1 MNLANMELDK
11 FVHLT
16 FLKLSQMKKLV
27 EKNKLQF
34 TTFIVLLKILKIMI
48 ETIKWF

>member
-1 MNLANMELDK
+1 MNLANMVLDK
-11 FVHLT
+11 VLLT
-16 FLKLSQMKKLV
+16 FLILSQIKKLV

-34 TTFIVLLKILKIMI
+34 TTFIVLLKNLKIVI